1 MNRIGAK
8 GTALITGASTGIGAV
23 YADRLAKRGHD
34 LILVARNKERLA
46 SLARRLSNCTGRKVE
61 TLEADLTSPADLQ
74 RVEDILRTNAS
85 ISMLVNNAGV
95 GAAGT
100 LVASDVD
107 KMDDMIR
114 LNVTALTRLTYAA
127 APGFVARG
135 NGTIINISSTVAIA
149 PEMLNGVYGG
159 TKAFVIVGETSL
171 GGRIA
176 QAFFWC
182 AVVAI
187 PLGILM
193 ASFRWLFELINPV
206 AAPMRA
212 MPLTAFLPAFIALF
226 GMDETMKVAFLW
238 FGMFFYLLA
247 VVVEE
252 VNRVD
257 NSLLET
263 AYTLGAKQR
272 NALWLLFRASF
283 PAIFSSFRILYDI
296 GWTYVILAEM
306 VNSRKGVGYMV
317 EAARK
322 VLDFERV
329 YAGIIAIGIAA
340 FLFRFLLTFLEGRL
354 FPWRKGSS
362 TFSGSGAAVPSA
374 TAHLKAAKHGA

>member
-1 MNRIGAK
+1 M
-8 GTALITGASTGIGAV
+8 S
-23 YADRLAKRGHD
+23 DW
-34 LILVARNKERLA
+34 
-46 SLARRLSNCTGRKVE
+46 LSIRKDVSPRVRW
-61 TLEADLTSPADLQ
+61 TL
-74 RVEDILRTNAS
+74 
-85 ISMLVNNAGV
+85 
-95 GAAGT
+95 
-100 LVASDVD
+100 
-107 KMDDMIR
+107 
-114 LNVTALTRLTYAA
+114 
-127 APGFVARG
+127 
-135 NGTIINISSTVAIA
+135 
-149 PEMLNGVYGG
+149 
-159 TKAFVIVGETSL
+159 AFVSWGFLIGLWIVLTQWEILPPFSL
-171 GGRIA
+171 PKPMGVLRAFARLWTEYDLLGNVFQSWWRIA
-176 QAFFWC
+176 QAFLWC

-252 VNRVD
+252 ANRVD

-263 AYTLGAKQR
+263 AYTLGAKR
-272 NALWLLFRASF
+272 RHALWLIFRACF
-283 PAIFSSFRILYDI
+283 PSIFASFRILYDI

-306 VNSRKGVGYMV
+306 VNARKGVGYMV

-340 FLFRFLLTFLEGRL
+340 FLFRFLLTFLERKL
-354 FPWRKGSS
+354 FPWRKPAG
-362 TFSGSGAAVPSA
+362 TLAGAAAAVPTA

>member
-1 MNRIGAK
+1 MDLFTIRK
-8 GTALITGASTGIGAV
+8 EVSPRVRVALAFASWGIIL
-23 YADRLAKRGHD
+23 LAWVVLTQWEILPPFSLPKPLGVVRAFGKLWTEYD
-34 LILVARNKERLA
+34 LL
-46 SLARRLSNCTGRKVE
+46 G
-61 TLEADLTSPADLQ
+61 
-74 RVEDILRTNAS
+74 
-85 ISMLVNNAGV
+85 
-95 GAAGT
+95 
-100 LVASDVD
+100 
-107 KMDDMIR
+107 
-114 LNVTALTRLTYAA
+114 NV
-127 APGFVARG
+127 
-135 NGTIINISSTVAIA
+135 IKSWW
-149 PEMLNGVYGG
+149 
-159 TKAFVIVGETSL
+159 
-171 GGRIA
+171 RIA
-176 QAFFWC
+176 QAFAWC
-182 AVVAI
+182 TIFAI

-212 MPLTAFLPAFIALF
+212 MPITAFLPAFIALF

-263 AYTLGAKQR
+263 AYTLGAKR
-272 NALWLLFRASF
+272 RHALWLIFRASF

-306 VNSRKGVGYMV
+306 VNARKGVGYMV

-340 FLFRFLLTFLEGRL
+340 FIFRLLLTFLEAKL
-354 FPWRKGSS
+354 FPWRR
-362 TFSGSGAAVPSA
+362 TTLALAATGAAIPSA
-374 TAHLKAAKHGA
+374 SVRLKAVKDGN

>member
-1 MNRIGAK
+1 MSDWFTIRREVPRHLRWVF
-8 GTALITGASTGIGAV
+8 ALISWSIV
-23 YADRLAKRGHD
+23 V
-34 LILVARNKERLA
+34 LIW
-46 SLARRLSNCTGRKVE
+46 
-61 TLEADLTSPADLQ
+61 
-74 RVEDILRTNAS
+74 I
-85 ISMLVNNAGV
+85 
-95 GAAGT
+95 
-100 LVASDVD
+100 
-107 KMDDMIR
+107 
-114 LNVTALTRLTYAA
+114 ALTYWSKLHFSLPKPVGVIQAFGKLWTEYDLL
-127 APGFVARG
+127 G
-135 NGTIINISSTVAIA
+135 NVFMSWW
-149 PEMLNGVYGG
+149 
-159 TKAFVIVGETSL
+159 
-171 GGRIA
+171 RIA

-182 AVVAI
+182 AVIAI

-193 ASFRWLFELINPV
+193 SGYRGLFELINPV

-226 GMDETMKVAFLW
+226 GIDETMKVAFLW

-252 VNRVD
+252 ANRVD
-257 NSLLET
+257 NALLET
-263 AYTLGAKQR
+263 AYTLGANQ
-272 NALWLLFRASF
+272 AQVLWLVFRASF

-340 FLFRFLLTFLEGRL
+340 FLFRFLLTVLEKRL
-354 FPWRKGSS
+354 FPWRNAAS
-362 TFSGSGAAVPSA
+362 TFAGGGAAVPSA

>member
-1 MNRIGAK
+1 MSDWLSIR
-8 GTALITGASTGIGAV
+8 
-23 YADRLAKRGHD
+23 
-34 LILVARNKERLA
+34 KEVSPRV
-46 SLARRLSNCTGRKVE
+46 RW
-61 TLEADLTSPADLQ
+61 TL
-74 RVEDILRTNAS
+74 
-85 ISMLVNNAGV
+85 
-95 GAAGT
+95 
-100 LVASDVD
+100 
-107 KMDDMIR
+107 
-114 LNVTALTRLTYAA
+114 
-127 APGFVARG
+127 
-135 NGTIINISSTVAIA
+135 
-149 PEMLNGVYGG
+149 
-159 TKAFVIVGETSL
+159 AFVSWSFLVLLWIVLTHWEILPPFSL
-171 GGRIA
+171 PKPLGVIRAFGKLWTEYDLLGNVFQSWWRIA

-193 ASFRWLFELINPV
+193 ASFRWLFELVNPV

-252 VNRVD
+252 ANRVD
-257 NSLLET
+257 NALLET
-263 AYTLGAKQR
+263 AYTLGAKR
-272 NALWLLFRASF
+272 RHALWLIFRASF
-283 PAIFSSFRILYDI
+283 PAIFASFRILYDI

-306 VNSRKGVGYMV
+306 VNARKGVGYMV

-340 FLFRFLLTFLEGRL
+340 FLFRFLLTFLESRL
-354 FPWRKGSS
+354 FPWRKASAALA
-362 TFSGSGAAVPSA
+362 GSGVAVPSA

>member
-1 MNRIGAK
+1 MSEWLSIRK
-8 GTALITGASTGIGAV
+8 EVSPRVRWT
-23 YADRLAKRGHD
+23 LAFVSWGF
-34 LILVARNKERLA
+34 LVALWIVLTHWEILPPFSLPKPMGVIRAFARLW
-46 SLARRLSNCTGRKVE
+46 TE
-61 TLEADLTSPADLQ
+61 YDLL
-74 RVEDILRTNAS
+74 
-85 ISMLVNNAGV
+85 G
-95 GAAGT
+95 
-100 LVASDVD
+100 
-107 KMDDMIR
+107 
-114 LNVTALTRLTYAA
+114 NV
-127 APGFVARG
+127 FQ
-135 NGTIINISSTVAIA
+135 SWW
-149 PEMLNGVYGG
+149 
-159 TKAFVIVGETSL
+159 
-171 GGRIA
+171 RIA

-193 ASFRWLFELINPV
+193 ASFRWLFELVNPV

-252 VNRVD
+252 ANRVD
-257 NSLLET
+257 NALLET
-263 AYTLGAKQR
+263 AYTLGAKR
-272 NALWLLFRASF
+272 RHALWLIFRASF
-283 PAIFSSFRILYDI
+283 PSIFASFRILYDI

-306 VNSRKGVGYMV
+306 VNARKGVGYMV

-322 VLDFERV
+322 VLDLERV

-340 FLFRFLLTFLEGRL
+340 FLFRFSLNFLERKL
-354 FPWRKGSS
+354 FPWRQASAPLAGAA
-362 TFSGSGAAVPSA
+362 AAVPSA

>member
-1 MNRIGAK
+1 MSDLFTIRKEIDPRVRWAFAVGSW
-8 GTALITGASTGIGAV
+8 GIVVLIWI
-23 YADRLAKRGHD
+23 
-34 LILVARNKERLA
+34 
-46 SLARRLSNCTGRKVE
+46 
-61 TLEADLTSPADLQ
+61 
-74 RVEDILRTNAS
+74 
-85 ISMLVNNAGV
+85 
-95 GAAGT
+95 
-100 LVASDVD
+100 
-107 KMDDMIR
+107 
-114 LNVTALTRLTYAA
+114 ALTYWSKLHFSLPKPVGVIQAFGKLWTEYDLL
-127 APGFVARG
+127 G
-135 NGTIINISSTVAIA
+135 NVFMSWW
-149 PEMLNGVYGG
+149 
-159 TKAFVIVGETSL
+159 
-171 GGRIA
+171 RIA

-182 AVVAI
+182 AVFAI

-193 ASFRWLFELINPV
+193 SSYRGLFELINPV

-226 GMDETMKVAFLW
+226 GIDETMKVAFLW

-252 VNRVD
+252 ANRVD
-257 NSLLET
+257 NALLET
-263 AYTLGAKQR
+263 AYTLGANQ
-272 NALWLLFRASF
+272 AQVLWLVFRASF

-322 VLDFERV
+322 VLDFDRV

-340 FLFRFLLTFLEGRL
+340 FLFRFLLTFLEKRL
-354 FPWRKGSS
+354 FPWRQGSS
-362 TFSGSGAAVPSA
+362 TFAGGGASVPSA